1 MGADEGCIVTSSGAT
16 PTANTPDELLARL
29 RDEIPRAL
37 PTALTTSGSSPAAG
51 NDLYEAF
58 LFALVLR
65 AARAE
70 GYMIT
75 FENGLGQPPTSFRL
89 RRSPGRLS
97 TGGSFTHAVLH
108 LPNSTKDA
116 LEVHTGVKV
125 VGRSKVA
132 HEADVLV
139 LPSTVAQR
147 CRQLGVDP
155 PCAKANLVV
164 EGKYYSQPVCLG
176 TGREFLGL
184 DYELRKA
191 IFAATITS
199 ETLVHLLQGAQ
210 KRFEVGV
217 LPGLKAERDL
227 QERFAQVLRGYRN
240 AP

>member
-1 MGADEGCIVTSSGAT
+1 MTGIGAT
-16 PTANTPDELLARL
+16 PNASTPGELLARL
-29 RDEIPRAL
+29 KDEIPRAL
-37 PTALTTSGSSPAAG
+37 PAALTASGSSATAG

-70 GYMIT
+70 GYTIL
-75 FENGLGQPPTSFRL
+75 FENGLGRPPTTFRL
-89 RRSPGRLS
+89 RRSPGRLP
-97 TGGSFTHAVLH
+97 TGGDFTHAVLS
-108 LPNSTKDA
+108 PPDSTKGA

-139 LPSTVAQR
+139 LPSSVAQR
-147 CRQLGVDP
+147 CRELGVDP

-164 EGKYYSQPVCLG
+164 EGKYYAQPVCLG

-184 DYELRKA
+184 DHELRKA

-199 ETLVHLLQGAQ
+199 ETLVNLLQGAQ

-217 LPGLKAERDL
+217 LPGLKGERDL
-227 QERFAQVLRGYRN
+227 QERIAQVLRGYCR